1 MSSLLGRLDTLRM
14 DKKRRFAGY
23 LKASFCATFT
33 AMIADR
39 VNHTPPLTQ
48 QALGTLAMAATAIL
62 WSTFG
67 ISIKIVDWNPFAI
80 SAARSISAALFLFI
94 VVRRKGRRPSFSF
107 DQVSGALLLAVTV
120 ILFTIATKRTTAAN
134 AVLLQY
140 AAPLYVAILGAL
152 MLKERPR
159 VEHWIALAVIAFG
172 MVFFFKDSLGGGT
185 LLGDSLAALS
195 GITYALQLVM
205 LRKQRADSPF
215 DSLLLGNIFIA
226 LISLV
231 VALFMPPPTLSLTS
245 ILAVVLGGIVQ
256 GSISTILFAFA
267 IKRITALESIL
278 TAVIEPILNPVWVFL
293 FLGEVPS
300 QGAVFGGLIIIVAI
314 LFSSIVSARR
324 AGKARIVAAVRD

>member
-1 MSSLLGRLDTLRM
+1 MSSRRGVLRRAYRGLSRAFEFLPSYR
-14 DKKRRFAGY
+14 DSCFY
-23 LKASFCATFT
+23 ATFT
-33 AMIADR
+33 AMAADR
-39 VNHTPPLTQ
+39 TTRTPPLSQ
-48 QALGTLAMAATAIL
+48 QALGTLAMAATAVL

-67 ISIKIVDWNPFAI
+67 ISVKIVDWNPFAI
-80 SAARSISAALFLFI
+80 SAGRSIAAVFFLLLFF
-94 VVRRKGRRPSFSF
+94 RKKRGRPSFSF
-107 DQVSGALLLAVTV
+107 DQLSGALLLAVTV

-134 AVLLQY
+134 AILLQY
-140 AAPLYVAILGAL
+140 AAPLYVAILGAF
-152 MLKERPR
+152 MLKEMPR
-159 VEHWIALAVIAFG
+159 IEHWIALAIIAFG

-195 GITYALQLVM
+195 GITYALQLVI

-231 VALFMPPPTLSLTS
+231 VALFMPPPVVSLTS
-245 ILAVVLGGIVQ
+245 VLAVVLGGIIQ

-267 IKRITALESIL
+267 IQRITALESIL

-300 QGAVFGGLIIIVAI
+300 QGAIFGGAIIIAAI
-314 LFSSIVSARR
+314 LFSSIVSTRR
-324 AGKARIVAAVRD
+324 ADKKSS